1 MASHLTDEIRA
12 LVGQTGPRLTAA
24 HPLGP
29 DELRRFTQAVMD
41 DDPIHWDA
49 DAGARYG
56 GVVAPLLYP
65 VNALRRAPGSADPL
79 DRLHGDPDWDGTD
92 LGSGL
97 GGLPPVRVPGLPRVL
112 NGGVEAE
119 FHQMARVG
127 DVISAQASY
136 LDISERAGKSGPMV
150 ILTVE
155 TTYTN
160 QDDAVLV
167 RARSTVIMR

>member
-1 MASHLTDEIRA
+1 MTSYLTDEIRA
-12 LVGQTGPRLTAA
+12 LVGRTGPRLTAA

-29 DELRRFTQAVMD
+29 DELRRFTQGVMD
-41 DDPIHWDA
+41 DDPIHWDPEA
-49 DAGARYG
+49 AARYG

-65 VNALRRAPGSADPL
+65 VNALRRTPGSGDPL
-79 DRLHGDPDWDGTD
+79 ERLHAEPGWDGTD
-92 LGSGL
+92 LAAGL
-97 GGLPPVRVPGLPRVL
+97 GGLPPVEVSLKRVL

-127 DVISAQASY
+127 DVISAQARY
-136 LDISERAGKSGPMV
+136 LDIAERDGRSGPMV
-150 ILTVE
+150 IVTVE